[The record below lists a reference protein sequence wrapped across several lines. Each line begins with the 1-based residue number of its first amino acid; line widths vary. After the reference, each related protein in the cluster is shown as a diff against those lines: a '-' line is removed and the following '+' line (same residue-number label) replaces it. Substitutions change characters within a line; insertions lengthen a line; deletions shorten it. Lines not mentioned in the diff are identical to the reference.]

1 MSSNSI
7 PKKSGEDNVEGKLE
21 PLLGSEGTAA
31 KSQGTLGFIG
41 KFNRQGME
49 WVFFT

>member
-7 PKKSGEDNVEGKLE
+7 PKKSSEDDVEGKLE

-31 KSQGTLGFIG
+31 KELREPLFLWQ
-41 KFNRQGME
+41 
-49 WVFFT
+49 V